1 MIAEIYGVMDIPP
14 LSAMLCEDL
23 GRTWLAVHFSALIG
37 GRKGTSTASII
48 SSGLALLLISEL
60 KAFLND
66 DYLGGYTPNRVII
79 LIVVKLVSMW
89 GLEYGP
95 DIKRQ
100 EGTLAETA
108 SKLIPSQESIGYFA
122 AFYVL
127 LDGSAMYFAPYKYAE
142 VSYICCYSLLFEIPS
157 SHFSFSLPSL
167 QFWGYTLDS
176 ELSRFLAVSNGEIL
190 MMLGT
195 FWLALLKD
203 VDSFKALCLLGLYN

>member
-1 MIAEIYGVMDIPP
+1 MFFNLQMLQSYSTTSMIAEIYGVMDIPP

-37 GRKGTSTASII
+37 GRNGTSTASII
-48 SSGLALLLISEL
+48 SSGLALLLLSEL

-108 SKLIPSQESIGYFA
+108 SKLIPSQETIGYLI

-127 LDGSAMYFAPYKYAE
+127 LDGASMYFAPYKYSE
-142 VSYICCYSLLFEIPS
+142 VSYMLLF
-157 SHFSFSLPSL
+157 
-167 QFWGYTLDS
+167 T
-176 ELSRFLAVSNGEIL
+176 AV
-190 MMLGT
+190 
-195 FWLALLKD
+195 
-203 VDSFKALCLLGLYN
+203 

>member
-1 MIAEIYGVMDIPP
+1 MIAEIYGVTDIPP

-23 GRTWLAVHFSALIG
+23 GRTWLAVHFSALG

-79 LIVVKLVSMW
+79 LIVVKLVSIW

-108 SKLIPSQESIGYFA
+108 SKLIPSQETIGYLV

-127 LDGSAMYFAPYKYAE
+127 LDGACMWFKPFKYAE
-142 VSYICCYSLLFEIPS
+142 VSHVLLFT
-157 SHFSFSLPSL
+157 
-167 QFWGYTLDS
+167 TL
-176 ELSRFLAVSNGEIL
+176 
-190 MMLGT
+190 
-195 FWLALLKD
+195 
-203 VDSFKALCLLGLYN
+203 